1 MNAQTLEGIK
11 LVLVD
16 DDPGILRALT
26 LILTSLK
33 CQVTALSSPKMVLDY
48 IENGGRPD
56 AILSDL
62 RMPEM
67 NGIELLFALR
77 FKGVETP
84 FILMSGHATPQEVAS
99 AKGGRLTAFLSK
111 PFAPQDLVRELEK
124 VCPAAQ
130 RVANNA

>member
-1 MNAQTLEGIK
+1 MAQTLEGIK

-16 DDPGILRALT
+16 DEPGILRALT
-26 LILTSLK
+26 LILSSLK
-33 CQVTALSSPKMVLDY
+33 CNVLALSSPKMVLEHID
-48 IENGGRPD
+48 NGGTPD
-56 AILSDL
+56 AIISDL

-99 AKGGRLTAFLSK
+99 AKGGKLTAFLSK
-111 PFAPQDLVRELEK
+111 PFAPQDLVRELERA
-124 VCPAAQ
+124 CPAMQ
-130 RVANNA
+130 RAVNGN

>member
-1 MNAQTLEGIK
+1 MAQTLEGIK

-16 DDPGILRALT
+16 DEPGILRALT
-26 LILTSLK
+26 LILSSLK
-33 CQVTALSSPKMVLDY
+33 CQVTALSSPKMVLEH
-48 IENGGRPD
+48 IEQGGTPD
-56 AILSDL
+56 AIVSDL

-99 AKGGRLTAFLSK
+99 ARTGNLTAFLSK
-111 PFAPQDLVRELEK
+111 PFAPQELVRELAK
-124 VCPAAQ
+124 MCPAVQ
-130 RVANNA
+130 RVANGT

>member
-1 MNAQTLEGIK
+1 MAQTLEGIK

-16 DDPGILRALT
+16 DEPGILRALT
-26 LILTSLK
+26 LILSSLK
-33 CQVTALSSPKMVLDY
+33 CNVTALSSPKMVLEHID
-48 IENGGRPD
+48 NGGTPD
-56 AILSDL
+56 AIISDL

-99 AKGGRLTAFLSK
+99 AKGGKLTAFLSK
-111 PFAPQDLVRELEK
+111 PFAPQDLVRELERA
-124 VCPAAQ
+124 CPAMQ
-130 RVANNA
+130 RAVNGN